1 MSSERITGFIVG
13 LGFTAA
19 LLTGWLV
26 LAELF
31 HGPTCP
37 HLLGVPACYLV
48 LAGYLAATAGAWLYG
63 RRIGDISFLTGAV
76 SVTIIGIYFSWNH
89 VRGDV
94 ECPTFEGL
102 PMCYV
107 SLLAGVTLLA
117 LDQVRRRIPGSAG

>member
-13 LGFTAA
+13 VGFTAA

-26 LAELF
+26 LSELF
-31 HGPTCP
+31 RGPTCP

-63 RRIGDISFLTGAV
+63 RRIGDISFLIGAV
-76 SVTIIGIYFSWNH
+76 SVTIIGVYFSWNH
-89 VRGDV
+89 LQGDV

-117 LDQVRRRIPGSAG
+117 LDQIRRRIPGSAG